1 MPIVLT
7 LQTRRAACLVIGD
20 WRRVEFIEQSM
31 IDMNVLESDNSE
43 KCGVEVKLDARL
55 PIAPDK
61 YIKSNGIT
69 LMLVKKGTARVEV
82 DFSVY
87 ELRENTAIT
96 FAPKSTVRY
105 LDMDGDFKCSVL
117 SFDQDE
123 AIEAIPRPEPAFMD
137 FMRRY
142 PMGMIPAQR
151 AATMLAN
158 MADIDH
164 FLNHNAGSHRV
175 AIVRNIIQNILF
187 ELHDANKAQFLATE
201 QQTKGRQDELFVQ
214 FIHLVYEYGDKER
227 EVSFYADKLCITQ
240 RYLARILR
248 QLSHETAKEIIDR
261 HCVQEIKA
269 RLRTTNESIQSI
281 AFDLRFPDQSFFT
294 RFFKK
299 QTGMTP
305 KEFRSMPS

>member
-1 MPIVLT
+1 M
-7 LQTRRAACLVIGD
+7 R
-20 WRRVEFIEQSM
+20 
-31 IDMNVLESDNSE
+31 
-43 KCGVEVKLDARL
+43 LDARF
-55 PIAPDK
+55 PATQEQ
-61 YIKSNGIT
+61 YTKSSGIT
-69 LMLVKKGTARVEV
+69 LVLVKRGTAHVEV
-82 DFSVY
+82 DFFVY

-105 LDMDGDFKCSVL
+105 VDMDDDFRCSML
-117 SFDQDE
+117 SFNQDE

-158 MADIDH
+158 MADIDY
-164 FLNHNAGSHRV
+164 FLNHNAGNHRI

-187 ELHDANKAQFLATE
+187 ELHDANKVQFLATE

-299 QTGMTP
+299 QTGITP
-305 KEFRSMPS
+305 TEFRAMQP